1 MASLLDTNLR
11 KKIEKRRHEERD
23 ARIWRRLSA
32 ILWLALISTP
42 ILDLTI
48 VP

>member
-1 MASLLDTNLR
+1 MASLLDTNLQ

-32 ILWLALISTP
+32 ILWL
-42 ILDLTI
+42 
-48 VP
+48 VPHLSNSIA

>member
-1 MASLLDTNLR
+1 MNAESQQAKKDRAR
-11 KKIEKRRHEERD
+11 KGG
-23 ARIWRRLSA
+23 
-32 ILWLALISTP
+32 LALISTP